1 MSHPYG
7 AFLHKVSK
15 PSRYIGGEHNEI
27 RKAPGEADVEIC
39 LAFPDL
45 YDIGMSHLGTKILYR
60 LLNRHPRI
68 ACERAF
74 APWPDMEAELR
85 ARELPLLSLESH
97 RALREFDVVGISLQY
112 EMTYTNVLTLL
123 DLGGI
128 PLRATDRS
136 DDDPLVLGGGPTAT
150 HPEPVAPFFDLF
162 FVGEAEGSLPRI
174 LLDYR
179 KLVDEGLP
187 REERLRF
194 IAGEH
199 RGLYAPSLYETA
211 EEPATGT
218 LVVGPPRREGVPERI
233 ERAMVADLAA
243 HPFPDDFPV
252 PRAEAVFDRM
262 SIEIAR
268 GCTEGCRFCQA
279 GMIYRPVR
287 ERAPRE
293 VIKTVQS
300 AIEKGGFDEV
310 SLTSLSTADYSPIA
324 PLVHEMIGG
333 LRNQRVSLSVS
344 SLRAYGL
351 DKAVLDDIRSI
362 RATGLTFAPEAGTQ
376 RMRDV
381 VNKNIS
387 DDDLLETARRVFS
400 RGWKRAKLYF
410 MIGLP
415 TETDDDVFG
424 IVETAAAMR
433 AEGRRTLGAGKVD
446 VTISVSSHV
455 PKPHTPF
462 QWAAFDPPEEIERKQ
477 RLLRDAARAEHLQVK
492 HHDPRTSF
500 LEAIAARGDRRVA
513 DTIQRAWELGCRF
526 DGWTEHL
533 LFDLWERAIEETNL
547 PLHRYLGT
555 LPTDARLPW
564 DHIDVGLEPGFLVKE
579 YRKSLRGRLSL
590 PCGKPAHAQMHHSN
604 AAEHLADARKLVCYD
619 CGVVCDLERMRDER
633 LDYLHS
639 MGALE
644 PRKIETPPPAR
655 EETVPEEDAPKR
667 KRKKLPPV
675 VVQPEGRR
683 YRLRYSKL
691 GAERFQGH
699 LDTLRAL
706 PRVFRRAGIP
716 VNYSQGFHPH
726 PLLSFGPALPLG
738 TSALGELVDVTLG
751 VEIAEEDLRDRF
763 NDVAAPGLRIEQA
776 RRLSAR
782 DRKLYQALAT
792 ADYLV
797 VLEREAALEAAGGFE
812 RLESLCAELSAAA
825 TLPIVRRDK
834 KGREKTKNLAELI
847 MRIGTEAPRAPDP
860 RLAPDPEGLAIA
872 LHLRI
877 DQGWL
882 ARPQEV
888 LELLDLGA
896 LEPLELVRLGCW
908 AEAEGRRADPIT
920 GVRFDGSEEGEG
932 LRGIGP

>member
-15 PSRYIGGEHNEI
+15 PSRYIGGEHNQI
-27 RKAPGEADVEIC
+27 RKTPGDSDVEIC

-85 ARELPLLSLESH
+85 ARGLPLLSLENH
-97 RALREFDVVGISLQY
+97 RPLREFDVVGISLQY

-128 PLRATDRS
+128 PLRAADRS

-162 FVGEAEGSLPRI
+162 FVGEAEGELPEL

-179 KLVDEGLP
+179 KLVDQAFP
-187 REERLRF
+187 REERLRRLV
-194 IAGEH
+194 GEH
-199 RGLYAPSLYETA
+199 RGVYAPALYALT
-211 EEPATGT
+211 EEPTTGA
-218 LVVGPPRREGVPERI
+218 LVVGPPRYEGVPERV
-233 ERAMVADLAA
+233 ERAVVADLAD

-293 VIKTVQS
+293 VIDTVQS
-300 AIEKGGFDEV
+300 AIDKGGFDEV

-324 PLVHEMIGG
+324 PLVHEMMGR
-333 LRNQRVSLSVS
+333 LREQRVSMSVS

-351 DKAVLDDIRSI
+351 DEAVLDDIRSI

-387 DDDLLETARRVFS
+387 DEDLLETARRVFS

-415 TETDDDVFG
+415 TETDEDIHG
-424 IVETAAAMR
+424 IVATAAAMR
-433 AEGRRTLGAGKVD
+433 AEGRRTPGAGNVD

-462 QWAAFDPPEEIERKQ
+462 QWAAFDPIGEIERKQ
-477 RLLRDAARAEHLQVK
+477 RLLRDAARAERLQVK

-513 DTIQRAWELGCRF
+513 DAIQLAWERGCRL

-533 LFDLWERAIEETNL
+533 RFDLWKSAIEGLNL
-547 PLHRYLGT
+547 ERYLGT
-555 LPTDARLPW
+555 VPTGARLPW
-564 DHIDVGLEPGFLVKE
+564 DHIDVSLEPGFLAKE
-579 YRKSLRGRLSL
+579 YRKALRGRLSP
-590 PCGKPAHAQMHHSN
+590 PCGKPVHAQVHHN
-604 AAEHLADARKLVCYD
+604 NVADHLADTRKLVCYD
-619 CGVVCDLERMRDER
+619 CGVVCDLDQMRDER
-633 LDYLHS
+633 LGYLRS
-639 MGALE
+639 MGALDA
-644 PRKIETPPPAR
+644 RNAETQLAQKEAAVPADGSTR
-655 EETVPEEDAPKR
+655 RQRRRV
-667 KRKKLPPV
+667 PPV

-699 LDTLRAL
+699 LDTLRTL

-716 VNYSQGFHPH
+716 LNYSQGFHPH

-751 VEIAEEDLRDRF
+751 IEIADEELRTRFNEAAPAGLLIEDLK
-763 NDVAAPGLRIEQA
+763 
-776 RRLSAR
+776 RLGAG
-782 DRKLYQALAT
+782 DPKLHRVLAT

-797 VLEREAALEAAGGFE
+797 SLESDALIEAAGGV
-812 RLESLCAELSAAA
+812 ESLARLCAEVSTA
-825 TLPIVRRDK
+825 TELPIVRRDK
-834 KGREKTKNLAELI
+834 KGREKTKNLAELV
-847 MRIGTEAPRAPDP
+847 RHVGLGARWAPDP
-860 RLAPDPEGLAIA
+860 RLALDPDAVAIA
-872 LHLRI
+872 MQLRI

-888 LELLDLGA
+888 LGLLGLEELEA
-896 LEPLELVRLGCW
+896 LELVRLGCW
-908 AEAEGRRADPIT
+908 AEAEGRRVDPIT
-920 GVRFDGSEEGEG
+920 GVRSGG
-932 LRGIGP
+932 